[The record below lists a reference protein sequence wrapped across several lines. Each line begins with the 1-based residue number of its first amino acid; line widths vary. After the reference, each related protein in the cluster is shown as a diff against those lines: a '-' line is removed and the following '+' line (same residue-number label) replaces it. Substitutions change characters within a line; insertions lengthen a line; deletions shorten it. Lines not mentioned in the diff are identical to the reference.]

1 MKILIIPKGM
11 SEELANEFLEN
22 INSEKLVSLK
32 SELDLIDNNHEIKA
46 VNIGKGADWIAILGI
61 INAVTNIFLIGDK
74 IDKGLD
80 GWVKI
85 AKRIK
90 SIFSKSDLALMDLET
105 SKVYGLLYLS
115 EKFKLQSITV
125 ETEFSIELENLS
137 GMLPDRKKTDFIAKP
152 WSIYI
157 ITYIINEQNKVI
169 LSIRSDGEIKELT
182 DVDMNG
188 FVPF

>member
-1 MKILIIPKGM
+1 M